1 MEKPYFIPEK
11 TNLSQQLFEFKSK
24 NQKVGFAVD
33 EYGNIQGLITIED
46 IFEEI
51 VGDYLDETKKM
62 NKEMRPKKD
71 GDYYIVNASSNIRTL
86 NKMMNWNIPI
96 EEAKTI
102 NGAILENLGYIPDV
116 GAKFSLGKY
125 SIRIISTKENAIES
139 IRIKAIDPEY
149 KLKVVS

>member
-1 MEKPYFIPEK
+1 MD
-11 TNLSQQLFEFKSK
+11 EFNPS
-24 NQKVGFAVD
+24 
-33 EYGNIQGLITIED
+33 
-46 IFEEI
+46 
-51 VGDYLDETKKM
+51 
-62 NKEMRPKKD
+62 
-71 GDYYIVNASSNIRTL
+71 
-86 NKMMNWNIPI
+86 I

-125 SIRIISTKENAIES
+125 SIRIISTKENAVES